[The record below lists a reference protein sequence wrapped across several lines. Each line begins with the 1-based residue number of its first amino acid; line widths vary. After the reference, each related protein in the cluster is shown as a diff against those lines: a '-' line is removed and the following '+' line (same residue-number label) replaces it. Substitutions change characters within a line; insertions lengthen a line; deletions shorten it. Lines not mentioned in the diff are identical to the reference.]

1 MQKNKEKSCQQ
12 ASKINS
18 SEGNYGDSKNEL
30 KIMIAKQPQI
40 EKVSQTHT
48 GATFLL
54 IFTGGRGPGGG
65 ELKRLLHAKVD

>member
-1 MQKNKEKSCQQ
+1 MIPTEGGEHIFITLAKNEENSCQQ
-12 ASKINS
+12 ASNINS
-18 SEGNYGDSKNEL
+18 FERNYGDSKNEL

-54 IFTGGRGPGGG
+54 IFTSG
-65 ELKRLLHAKVD
+65 